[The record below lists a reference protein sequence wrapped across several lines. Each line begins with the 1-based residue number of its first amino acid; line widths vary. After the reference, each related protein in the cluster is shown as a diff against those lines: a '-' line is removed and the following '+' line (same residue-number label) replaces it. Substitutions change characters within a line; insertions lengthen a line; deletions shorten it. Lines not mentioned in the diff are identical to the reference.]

1 MKAVFITFFWSIL
14 FVTAFN
20 NASAQ
25 SYFNTLGVRLGN
37 GTEYRTAGL
46 TYQQR
51 VLKNFTVEGIVQT
64 DFSKNTTAHALFEYH
79 HPILSKRLNYY
90 VGAGLMSGREMTSHA
105 DSSRNFQSTIFGADL
120 IAGLEITLLKFTISL
135 DYKPNFNITGRE
147 QWFTDQVGVSVRA
160 VILSGQAMA
169 KKQRVK
175 AREKAQ
181 TERQDRREDRMSR
194 PLFQKKN
201 D

>member
-1 MKAVFITFFWSIL
+1 MKTGLISFFCL
-14 FVTAFN
+14 MMLLTLEN

-51 VLKNFTVEGIVQT
+51 VMKNFTLEGIVQT
-64 DFSKNTTAHALFEYH
+64 NFSKNTTAHALFEYH

-90 VGAGLMSGREMTSHA
+90 VGAGLMSGRELVNHP
-105 DSSRNFQSTIFGADL
+105 DSSAAFQSTIFGADL
-120 IAGLEITLLKFTISL
+120 VAGLEITLLKFTISL
-135 DYKPNFNITGRE
+135 DYKPNFNITGRDK
-147 QWFTDQVGVSVRA
+147 WFTDQVGVSVRA

-169 KKQRVK
+169 KKQRIK
-175 AREKAQ
+175 AREKAK
-181 TERQDRREDRMSR
+181 TERINRRESRMSD
-194 PLFQKKN
+194 PLFKK
-201 D
+201 

>member
-1 MKAVFITFFWSIL
+1 MKAVFISFCCLIMLLT
-14 FVTAFN
+14 VEY

-51 VLKNFTVEGIVQT
+51 VLKDFTVEGIVQT

-90 VGAGLMSGREMTSHA
+90 MGAGLMSGREMTSHI
-105 DSSRNFQSTIFGADL
+105 DSTRTFQSTIFGADL
-120 IAGLEITLLKFTISL
+120 IAGIEVTLLKFTISL

-147 QWFTDQVGVSVRA
+147 QWFNDQVGVSVRA
-160 VILSGQAMA
+160 VLLSGHAIA

-175 AREKAQ
+175 SREKEQ
-181 TERQDRREDRMSR
+181 TERKDRRQERMSR
-194 PLFQKKN
+194 PLFKKN
-201 D
+201 N